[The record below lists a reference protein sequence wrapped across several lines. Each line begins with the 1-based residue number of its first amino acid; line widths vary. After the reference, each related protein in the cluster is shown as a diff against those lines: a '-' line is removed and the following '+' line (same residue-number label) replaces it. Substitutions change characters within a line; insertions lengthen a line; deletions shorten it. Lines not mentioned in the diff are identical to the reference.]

1 MTSEGRSTFLLSG
14 SLVLAV
20 LAVGCGRSLSEEEC
34 RGLLDRYTDKL
45 IDQSRPSVKPVERQ
59 DLLDQARSKA
69 STDPEFLACPTR
81 VRRSQY
87 ECAMDAPDVDAI
99 ERCLLL

>member
-1 MTSEGRSTFLLSG
+1 MLAG
-14 SLVLAV
+14 SLA
-20 LAVGCGRSLSEEEC
+20 GCGRSLSEEEC

-45 IDQSRPSVKPVERQ
+45 IDQTRPSVKPVERQ
-59 DLLDQARSKA
+59 DLVDQARSKA
-69 STDPEFLACPTR
+69 STDPEFLACPSR

-87 ECAMDAPDVDAI
+87 ECAMDAADVDAM